1 MDYRVVYIT
10 EDSNFENPDAIPQQP
25 FLVKCWRLPWQ
36 WTLLEISLDLGR
48 PYGHPT
54 VALKEQCKP
63 QFREIFNVGS
73 ALIHEDK
80 ISYVFPAAGMTN
92 THGLWPMV
100 GRSKGWS
107 TARTMRVA
115 GMVRAS
121 GSKSAEAVRA
131 VLGQWFDF
139 VAGVEGVSCLSEPQ
153 FADDYF
159 CATYDF
165 GGPGGDAT
173 MALLSLVLKTRRQTS
188 IRAIGFFL
196 PDDYTA
202 PFESVMG
209 HGEIPQRV
217 PKPAQEPGKD

>member
-1 MDYRVVYIT
+1 MDYRMVYIT
-10 EDSNFENPDAIPQQP
+10 DDANFENPDTLAGQP

-73 ALIHEDK
+73 AMIHEDK
-80 ISYVFPAAGMTN
+80 ISYDFPAAAMT
-92 THGLWPMV
+92 TRLLWPMV

-107 TARTMRVA
+107 AARTIRVA
-115 GMVRAS
+115 GMVRAP

-131 VLGQWFDF
+131 MLGQWFDF
-139 VAGVEGVSCLSEPQ
+139 MAGVEEVRCLSELQ

-159 CATYDF
+159 HATYEF
-165 GGPGGDAT
+165 GGPCGDAT

-217 PKPAQEPGKD
+217 PKQGQEPGKD